1 MTKVGFPGASIG
13 IFDVIFVYI
22 MNIFL
27 VSTLGDMGL
36 ATYLLCMDALVIAS
50 IVDIGVSETLTSIVP
65 VYYSK
70 HDYINLN
77 HLIKMSLI
85 ITMTCAIILTTVLWL
100 WPQGFLALYN
110 FNRADIA
117 DFAINALRLYS
128 FLPRTEAGSTVS
140 SI

>member
-77 HLIKMSLI
+77 LFYLYVFFQGVSNYVG
-85 ITMTCAIILTTVLWL
+85 CRPLTKSYRV
-100 WPQGFLALYN
+100 
-110 FNRADIA
+110 
-117 DFAINALRLYS
+117 
-128 FLPRTEAGSTVS
+128 GSRPKW
-140 SI
+140 